1 MDDSFTR
8 VFSDGFSIDQ
18 SSEGVR
24 HTDEE
29 QEMVKPP
36 KLDDPNEQQDINYE
50 YFNQEAIAE
59 TFLSPGSISASTL
72 NTIAVTMGAGTISM
86 PFIISVTGIALGSL
100 LTIGGAILSYF
111 SSMLLIKCTSI
122 SGKYSYEDLV
132 EVAFGERKLWRQ
144 ITSIFTMVSLLGF
157 TTAYIS
163 LAKTLIPSL
172 AAGHVSDP
180 ALLPAIF

>member
-1 MDDSFTR
+1 
-8 VFSDGFSIDQ
+8 
-18 SSEGVR
+18 
-24 HTDEE
+24 
-29 QEMVKPP
+29 
-36 KLDDPNEQQDINYE
+36 
-50 YFNQEAIAE
+50 
-59 TFLSPGSISASTL
+59 
-72 NTIAVTMGAGTISM
+72 MGAGTISM
-86 PFIISVTGIALGSL
+86 PFIISVTGIVLGSL

-111 SSMLLIKCTSI
+111 SSMLLVSIPHSYLISFSRQIKCTSI